1 MISMERRPGRAVAT
15 DIRGEVTNM
24 AMNVGVQGVGAAVVL
39 AALGFQVRVID
50 SDDNC
55 VTDRDP
61 LKGKTK

>member
-1 MISMERRPGRAVAT
+1 
-15 DIRGEVTNM
+15 M